1 MRELLPLSLFFSLSL
16 NCADGICTIYLIL
29 FWIFSTDGNCYSK
42 SSSKLLVTLSI
53 NTVWWYQEICARDAC
68 TNSLYYIPMD
78 FVQQAVAQSN
88 DSDFFLRHLC
98 WRRLPRRA
106 FVLRRGTPT
115 CSGFSRPAGVIVGVD
130 FLAEPLSSV
139 EARQH
144 SPDFPGSSVSL
155 LASTSS
161 QSLCLPS
168 RHANMLRFFSVC
180 RKPRSVADRHNGK
193 SFGRYGGFFFSRI

>member
-1 MRELLPLSLFFSLSL
+1 
-16 NCADGICTIYLIL
+16 
-29 FWIFSTDGNCYSK
+29 
-42 SSSKLLVTLSI
+42 
-53 NTVWWYQEICARDAC
+53 
-68 TNSLYYIPMD
+68 MD

-115 CSGFSRPAGVIVGVD
+115 FSGFSRPAGVIVGVD
-130 FLAEPLSSV
+130 LPAKPLSYV
-139 EARQH
+139 GARQH
-144 SPDFPGSSVSL
+144 APVFPGLPASL

-168 RHANMLRFFSVC
+168 RHANILRIFPARRYHCWRRLPRKAFVFRQGTPTCSGFSRSAGNLGRSRTAITERALAVMADSFFPEY
-180 RKPRSVADRHNGK
+180 KKRSPLSRAPSPIVNFLWK
-193 SFGRYGGFFFSRI
+193 SMIRTGGF